1 MFTTRPDL
9 LGTFGMVASTH
20 WLASAAG
27 MAMLER
33 GGNAFDAAV
42 AAGFVLQVVEP
53 HLNGPGGE
61 VPILLYDSGRALT
74 RVVCGQGV
82 APRAATIEAFRDLG
96 LDMIP
101 GSGLLPAV
109 VPGAFD
115 AWLVMLRDHGTLDL
129 SDVLE
134 PAIGYAER
142 GYPLAPGA
150 AAAIAAAAPAFRAD
164 WPSSAAVYLPNDAPP
179 PAGGLFRNPAL
190 AVTYKRILADSAAVA
205 TAREARIEAARRL
218 WYQGFVAEAI
228 DRFCRSNEVMD
239 VSGRPHRG
247 LLTGDDLVDWE
258 ATYERPLTYD
268 YHDLVVCKTAPWG
281 QGPVFLQQLAL
292 LRDIDLAAMDP
303 LGDAFV
309 HTVVE
314 AAKLALAD
322 REAWYGD
329 PWFVDVPVGTLLSDA
344 YNAERRRLI
353 GKAASHELRPGAPD
367 GRTPRL
373 PTLPDLPPGADPA
386 ATGEPTVRH
395 AGPAD
400 GDTCHV
406 DVVDRHGN
414 MVSATPSGG
423 WLQSSPVIPELGFCL
438 STRAQMFWLD
448 PAMPSA
454 LGPGRRPRTTLT
466 PTLVLKDG
474 VAHRAFGTPGGDQQD
489 QWSLIL
495 FLRHVHHGM
504 TLQQAIDAPAFHT
517 GHVPSSFWPRRAAPA
532 SLSIETR
539 FPERTLRAL
548 ERRGHVVQRT
558 GDWSLGRL
566 SAVGR
571 RDTADGPVLE
581 GAANPRFMQGYAVGR

>member
-9 LGTFGMVASTH
+9 LGTVGMVASTH
-20 WLASAAG
+20 WLASATG

-61 VPILLYDSGRALT
+61 VPILLYDSARGLT

-101 GSGLLPAV
+101 GTGLLPAV

-115 AWLVMLRDHGTLDL
+115 AWLVMLRDHGTMDL

-134 PAIGYAER
+134 PAVAYAER
-142 GYPLAPGA
+142 GCPLVPGA
-150 AAAIAAAAPAFRAD
+150 AAAMAACAPAFRAD
-164 WPSSAAVYLPNDAPP
+164 WPTSAAVYLPGGEPP
-179 PAGGLFRNPAL
+179 PAGSLFRNPTL
-190 AVTYKRILADSAAVA
+190 AATYKRILADAAAVG
-205 TAREARIEAARRL
+205 REAKIEAARRL

-228 DRFCRSNEVMD
+228 DRFCRSREVMD

-258 ATYERPLTYD
+258 ASYERPLTYD
-268 YHDLVVCKTAPWG
+268 YHDLVVCKTAAWG

-309 HTVVE
+309 HTVTE
-314 AAKLALAD
+314 AARLALAD

-329 PWFVDVPVGTLLSDA
+329 PWFIDVPIGTLLSDA
-344 YNAERRRLI
+344 YNAERRALI
-353 GKAASHELRPGAPD
+353 GREASHELRPGAPA
-367 GRTPRL
+367 GRTPH
-373 PTLPDLPPGADPA
+373 LPPLPAEAASDPGEPG
-386 ATGEPTVRH
+386 TGEPTLH
-395 AGPAD
+395 HHGPD
-400 GDTCHV
+400 EGDTCHL

-438 STRAQMFWLD
+438 STRGQMFWLD
-448 PAMPSA
+448 PAMASA
-454 LGPGRRPRTTLT
+454 LGPGRRPRTTLS

-474 VAHRAFGTPGGDQQD
+474 VAHRAFGTPGGDHQD
-489 QWSLIL
+489 QWSLVM

-504 TLQQAIDAPAFHT
+504 TLQQAIDAPTFHT
-517 GHVPSSFWPRRAAPA
+517 DHVHASFWPRRPNPG
-532 SLSIETR
+532 SLDIETR

-548 ERRGHVVQRT
+548 ERRGHLVHRA
-558 GDWSLGRL
+558 GHWSLGRL
-566 SAVGR
+566 CAVGR
-571 RDTADGPVLE
+571 HETADGVVLRA
-581 GAANPRFMQGYAVGR
+581 AANPRFMQGYAVGR